1 MRYAIRNTEKNIEI
15 LIILNKY
22 KDILNYLDDSLD
34 EEFQNQLRPIDK
46 GSYKVFKFESSSKD
60 LLEGKDIL
68 NRLS

>member
-34 EEFQNQLRPIDK
+34 EEF
-46 GSYKVFKFESSSKD
+46 
-60 LLEGKDIL
+60 
-68 NRLS
+68 